1 MSMTQSLKHEEISR
15 RLSRLPSDN
24 PGKVKGE
31 AAQASKK
38 RKI

>member
-15 RLSRLPSDN
+15 RLSRLPGDN
-24 PGKVKGE
+24 QGKVKSE
-31 AAQASKK
+31 KAQVSKK